1 MVLSPCPGGSGTN
14 ALTYLLSWYTVEVLV
29 PDMAVQ
35 PIGTWPCSRSH
46 ARCRCCGSRA
56 VVVLSIGA
64 RPFTQFS
71 RPLLEA
77 YAGRT
82 RADLHVVDSLEHV
95 SLRAYRARLE
105 HTLRFLKLPLIEH
118 YLRRYNRVLY
128 LDDDVLVGPRTPD
141 LFAAIPC
148 KRLGVVVERH
158 KPQSWHAMH
167 WRVACGLYGVDSCA
181 PNAWSLFNSGLMLL
195 SQSTHAP
202 LVAGWTRWQLTCRVL
217 CDQLFFNA
225 AAARARTCIADLGSN
240 FNYVGSELRRALVR
254 AGDGRPAAADA
265 ARRRAA
271 LRDACVLH
279 LTRKVPKLYTADW
292 VVHRALARR
301 DVLQCARNA
310 TASAGGDG
318 DVSAASV
325 ADAKLLSQLP
335 TLAGKYDIGTEL
347 CAEVMKASSGAPGS
361 CVLQP
366 WVNGSIT

>member
-1 MVLSPCPGGSGTN
+1 M
-14 ALTYLLSWYTVEVLV
+14 
-29 PDMAVQ
+29 
-35 PIGTWPCSRSH
+35 
-46 ARCRCCGSRA
+46 
-56 VVVLSIGA
+56 
-64 RPFTQFS
+64 
-71 RPLLEA
+71 
-77 YAGRT
+77 
-82 RADLHVVDSLEHV
+82 
-95 SLRAYRARLE
+95 
-105 HTLRFLKLPLIEH
+105 
-118 YLRRYNRVLY
+118 
-128 LDDDVLVGPRTPD
+128 
-141 LFAAIPC
+141 
-148 KRLGVVVERH
+148 
-158 KPQSWHAMH
+158 
-167 WRVACGLYGVDSCA
+167 
-181 PNAWSLFNSGLMLL
+181 
-195 SQSTHAP
+195 
-202 LVAGWTRWQLTCRVL
+202 
-217 CDQLFFNA
+217 
-225 AAARARTCIADLGSN
+225 
-240 FNYVGSELRRALVR
+240 GSELRRALVR

-292 VVHRALARR
+292 VIHRALARR